1 MKVIISQ
8 LENGLTIA
16 TQKIPEVESVTMGA
30 WVKSGARNETIE
42 QHGLAHMLEH
52 MAFKGTAN
60 RSAAKIAH
68 DIESVGGEINAA
80 TSIENTGYYIRLLAE
95 DLPLGI
101 DILSDIL
108 TSSLFD
114 HAELEKEKQV
124 VLQELGAAND
134 TPDDIVFD
142 HFMHAAYKDQPI
154 GRPILGTQKSVQSF
168 TSSDLVSF
176 MNQHYYAEHMA
187 VVAVGAVDHT
197 QFVANVEAGLGSF
210 PSKKVQHILKPAHY
224 VGGCRKE
231 HRDLKDAQLV
241 LGFDGCAYMHEDFY
255 KAQLL
260 SVILGGGMSSRLFQ
274 NIREKIGLCY
284 SIYAFH
290 WGFSDTGI
298 FGISAATDQEGLSTL
313 VPTIVTELKRISESI
328 APDEVNRAL
337 SQYKASLIMSS
348 ESSSARAPTI
358 ARQILTHGRPVSNEE
373 ILNKLKAITP
383 QEIADLAQKL
393 FINACPTIAAV
404 GPIQKLIQYDDLC
417 QSLRS

>member
-1 MKVIISQ
+1 MCEICAGSF
-8 LENGLTIA
+8 G
-16 TQKIPEVESVTMGA
+16 KIP
-30 WVKSGARNETIE
+30 
-42 QHGLAHMLEH
+42 
-52 MAFKGTAN
+52 
-60 RSAAKIAH
+60 
-68 DIESVGGEINAA
+68 
-80 TSIENTGYYIRLLAE
+80 
-95 DLPLGI
+95 
-101 DILSDIL
+101 
-108 TSSLFD
+108 
-114 HAELEKEKQV
+114 
-124 VLQELGAAND
+124 
-134 TPDDIVFD
+134 
-142 HFMHAAYKDQPI
+142 
-154 GRPILGTQKSVQSF
+154 
-168 TSSDLVSF
+168 
-176 MNQHYYAEHMA
+176 
-187 VVAVGAVDHT
+187 
-197 QFVANVEAGLGSF
+197 
-210 PSKKVQHILKPAHY
+210 
-224 VGGCRKE
+224 
-231 HRDLKDAQLV
+231 
-241 LGFDGCAYMHEDFY
+241 
-255 KAQLL
+255 QLL